1 MTIRSPAEKL
11 SNGVLREIS
20 AIEDDVYIVYE
31 VSRTQLEV
39 KLRSLTELQQFAL
52 VEYIEEYW
60 SKTHDYTN
68 IGKPEKEYVPDPEN
82 EGKSGEELNA
92 EVVKAISE
100 NNTK

>member
-1 MTIRSPAEKL
+1 MTIRSLAEKL
-11 SNGVLREIS
+11 SNGVLLEIS
-20 AIEDDVYIVYE
+20 AIEDDVYLVYE

-60 SKTHDYTN
+60 YKTHDYTN

-82 EGKSGEELNA
+82 EGKSGEELIA